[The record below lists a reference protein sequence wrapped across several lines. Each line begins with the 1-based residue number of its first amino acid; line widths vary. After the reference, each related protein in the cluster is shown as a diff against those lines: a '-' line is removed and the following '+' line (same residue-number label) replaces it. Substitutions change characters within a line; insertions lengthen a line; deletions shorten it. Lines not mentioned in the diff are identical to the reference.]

1 MASKKYLVGL
11 DLNKNELQNA
21 VIQNLGT
28 APSSPADGQIYY
40 NTSDDTLYFYNGT
53 TWVNFVQTTQ
63 VQYNTFANR
72 PAANTVPAGTLFFAT
87 DTNLLYLSD
96 ASTWDQ
102 ISSFGSV
109 SAQTSYG
116 DTSTNGTSN
125 DYARADHTHG
135 TPSLT
140 STAPQTLAAGGTN
153 TVGTAT
159 TPARADHVHALPN
172 FGNVSAQTT
181 FGASSANGTGTEFAR
196 NDHTHGTPVHDNA
209 AHAAIN
215 LSALTVPTADVSF
228 ATYKITN
235 LGTPTADT
243 DAATKAYVD
252 ATSQGLSIKEA
263 VHLATVAI
271 LPNSPAWTSTNAGT
285 YTATT
290 FGQLEVDGDLVL
302 DGQRILVK
310 NQVQSQYNGI
320 YEVVTQ
326 GDGSTYWVIKRT
338 ADANT
343 SAEVKSGMFT
353 FVQTGDTLA
362 NTGWVLTTD
371 NPITLNT
378 TGLTFTQ
385 FSGAGTY
392 TASNGVAL
400 GAVGGANNFS
410 AVAGTGITVD
420 SGGININT
428 AVVVTK
434 YAANVG
440 NGSSQSITVSHN
452 LGTKDVIVSVYDNSS
467 PYAEVVCDVEHT
479 STTAITLNFT
489 VAPTSN
495 QYRVVVH
502 A

>member
-1 MASKKYLVGL
+1 MASKKFLVGL

-21 VIQNLGT
+21 RIQNLGT
-28 APSSPADGQIYY
+28 APSTPVAGQIYY
-40 NTSDDTLYFYNGT
+40 NTADNTLYFYNGT
-53 TWVNFVQTTQ
+53 SWVNFVQTTQ

-96 ASTWDQ
+96 ASVWDQ

-116 DTSTNGTSN
+116 DTSGNGTSN

-153 TVGTAT
+153 VVGTAI

-181 FGASSANGTGTEFAR
+181 FGASSANGSGTEFAR

-209 AHAAIN
+209 AHSAIN
-215 LSALTVPTADVSF
+215 LSALAVPTADVSIGGF
-228 ATYKITN
+228 KLTN
-235 LGTPTADT
+235 VATPTAST
-243 DAATKAYVD
+243 DAANKGYVD
-252 ATSQGLSIKEA
+252 AAVEGLTWKTAANLFASSNVALTGNTNTLNIDTYGALTSADNGYRIVLSNQTTDTEDGIY
-263 VHLATVAI
+263 VYSDNGT
-271 LPNSPAWTSTNAGT
+271 T
-285 YTATT
+285 YTLSRSA
-290 FGQLEVDGDLVL
+290 
-302 DGQRILVK
+302 
-310 NQVQSQYNGI
+310 
-320 YEVVTQ
+320 
-326 GDGSTYWVIKRT
+326 DGSTYQELEGATIYILEGTTKAGTSWTQSNHYLTSFAGQTWV
-338 ADANT
+338 
-343 SAEVKSGMFT
+343 
-353 FVQTGDTLA
+353 QLA
-362 NTGWVLTTD
+362 G
-371 NPITLNT
+371 P
-378 TGLTFTQ
+378 GTFTE
-385 FSGAGTY
+385 GNGIDIT
-392 TASNGVAL
+392 SNVI
-400 GAVGGANNFS
+400 S
-410 AVAGTGITVD
+410 AVAGTGITVT
-420 SGGININT
+420 SGGINIDT
-428 AVVVTK
+428 ATVVTK

-440 NGSSQSITVSHN
+440 NGSSQAITVTHN
-452 LGTKDVIVSVYDNSS
+452 LNTRDVIVSVYDNSS